1 MEGYGFYFYAEDF
14 EGSDSEEEQGLNDKK
29 TKIKPEFEGIFE
41 KGMRSEGT
49 MRYSNGDTF
58 IGLFDREGLK
68 TQGNI
73 MYANGDEFAG
83 DFEGGAKKRGT
94 QTFKSGDEYSGE
106 FVDGVFEGAG
116 RIVYANGDVYCG
128 EFLAGGKHGAGI
140 LTLVPIKNEQDGIEE
155 NKK

>member
-1 MEGYGFYFYAEDF
+1 
-14 EGSDSEEEQGLNDKK
+14 
-29 TKIKPEFEGIFE
+29 
-41 KGMRSEGT
+41 
-49 MRYSNGDTF
+49 
-58 IGLFDREGLK
+58 
-68 TQGNI
+68 

-128 EFLAGGKHGAGI
+128 EFLAGSKHGAGI
-140 LTLVPIKNEQDGIEE
+140 LTLAPIKKDQDDCEE
-155 NKK
+155 EKQLLKKHGGEYCGEFEND